1 MRVVAPAPCCAVV
14 RRVQQV
20 NGAVS
25 TMEQFHF
32 GLLIL
37 GRHASS
43 RCTAGAESVAIF
55 FRPPIHFETFLSR
68 LRRSFPPHNRR
79 PFRQISLDI
88 VVNISTAHWC
98 PPHNFIARPRC
109 RIVGLFSGGRRLKG
123 GRCSSADQTDVH
135 IPSPDWFR
143 QNRYIS
149 TWQPL

>member
-1 MRVVAPAPCCAVV
+1 MLCGRPQSAAGKWRCIDD
-14 RRVQQV
+14 
-20 NGAVS
+20 GAVS
-25 TMEQFHF
+25 FRPIDPRQTCQQPMHKE
-32 GLLIL
+32 
-37 GRHASS
+37 
-43 RCTAGAESVAIF
+43 AGAESVAIF
-55 FRPPIHFETFLSR
+55 FRPPIHFQTFLSR